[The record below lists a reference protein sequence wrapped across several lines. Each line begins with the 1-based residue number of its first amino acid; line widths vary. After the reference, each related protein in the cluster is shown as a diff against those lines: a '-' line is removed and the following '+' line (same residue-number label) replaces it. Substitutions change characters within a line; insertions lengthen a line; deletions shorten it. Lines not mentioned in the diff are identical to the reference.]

1 MLPLK
6 RPIKSATKERLSMN
20 NSRVLM
26 TAVGSYL
33 PAKIVSNEDLSKFV
47 DTDDVWIRRRTGIA
61 QRHLVG
67 EGETT
72 ADLAQHAA
80 KKALKNAGLSGGDI
94 DLIIVATTTPDNTFP
109 STATKLQHLIGAKR
123 AIAFD
128 VQAVCAG
135 FVYALDIA
143 EAMIQSGRGR
153 RALVVGAESFSKLLD
168 WEDRTTCVLFGD
180 GAGAVVLELSDN
192 VDDWGILSSVLHSD
206 GAYRDI
212 LYVDGGPSSNA
223 LVGHVRMEGKEVFR
237 HAVEKLAAV
246 MDEALDAA
254 QMDATQI
261 DWLVPHQANIRII
274 DAMQKKMGMPSDRVV
289 RTVEQHANTSAA
301 SIPLAL
307 AVAVDDGRIKNGD
320 VIAMEA
326 IGGGLVWGAA
336 LVKFGKPR

>member
-1 MLPLK
+1 
-6 RPIKSATKERLSMN
+6 
-20 NSRVLM
+20 M

-33 PAKIVSNEDLSKFV
+33 PANVVTNEALSSFV
-47 DTDDVWIRRRTGIA
+47 DTDDAWIRRRTGIA
-61 QRHLVG
+61 QRHLVAD
-67 EGETT
+67 GETT
-72 ADLAQHAA
+72 ADLANNAA
-80 KKALKNAGLSGGDI
+80 SKALANAGLTGADI

-109 STATKLQHLIGAKR
+109 STATKLQNMIGAKG

-143 EAMIQSGRGR
+143 DAMLQSGRGR

-168 WEDRTTCVLFGD
+168 WKDRTTCVLFGD
-180 GAGAVVLELSDN
+180 GAGAVVLELADN
-192 VDDWGILSSVLHSD
+192 ADDWGIRSSVLHSD

-212 LYVDGGPSSNA
+212 LYVDGGPSVNA
-223 LVGHVRMEGKEVFR
+223 AVGHVRMEGKEVFR
-237 HAVEKLAAV
+237 HAVEKLASV
-246 MDEALDAA
+246 MDEALGAA
-254 QMDATQI
+254 NMHAHEI

-274 DAMQKKMGMPSDRVV
+274 DAMQKKMGLPSDRVV

-307 AVAVDDGRIKNGD
+307 ATAVGDGRIKNGD
-320 VIAMEA
+320 VVAMEA

-336 LVKFGKPR
+336 LVKFGRP

>member
-1 MLPLK
+1 
-6 RPIKSATKERLSMN
+6 MN
-20 NSRVLM
+20 NRTVLM

-33 PAKIVSNEDLSKFV
+33 PANVVSNEALSSRV
-47 DTDDVWIRRRTGIA
+47 DTDDAWIRRRTGIG
-61 QRHLVG
+61 QRHIVAD
-67 EGETT
+67 GETT
-72 ADLAQHAA
+72 ADLGTAA
-80 KKALKNAGLSGGDI
+80 ARAALANGGLDATDI

-109 STATKLQHLIGAKR
+109 STATKVQHMIGAKG

-143 EAMIQSGRGR
+143 EAMLQGGRGR
-153 RALVVGAESFSKLLD
+153 RALVIGAESFSKLLD
-168 WEDRTTCVLFGD
+168 WQDRTTCVLFGD
-180 GAGAVVLELSDN
+180 GAGAAVLEL
-192 VDDWGILSSVLHSD
+192 VDDAPDWGIRSSVLHAD

-212 LYVDGGPSSNA
+212 LYVDGGPSA
-223 LVGHVRMEGKEVFR
+223 TGDVGHVRMEGKEVFR

-254 QMDATQI
+254 GLCAADI
-261 DWLVPHQANIRII
+261 DWLVPHQANVRII
-274 DAMQKKMGMPSDRVV
+274 DAMQKKMDLPNDRVV

-307 AVAVDDGRIKNGD
+307 ASAVGDGRIGNGD
-320 VIAMEA
+320 MVAMEA

-336 LVKFGKPR
+336 LVKFGRPDA

>member
-1 MLPLK
+1 
-6 RPIKSATKERLSMN
+6 
-20 NSRVLM
+20 M

-33 PAKIVSNEDLSKFV
+33 PAKIVSNEDLSNFV
-47 DTDDVWIRRRTGIA
+47 DTDDAWIRRRTGIA
-61 QRHLVG
+61 QRHLVA

-72 ADLAQHAA
+72 ADLAQYAA
-80 KKALKNAGLSGGDI
+80 KKALKNAGLGSDDI

-123 AIAFD
+123 AVAFD
-128 VQAVCAG
+128 IQAVCAG

-180 GAGAVVLELSDN
+180 GAGAVVLELAEN
-192 VDDWGILSSVLHSD
+192 LDDWGILSSVLRSD

-246 MDEALDAA
+246 MDEALDVAK
-254 QMDATQI
+254 MDATQI

-274 DAMQKKMGMPSDRVV
+274 DAMQKKMGMAPDRVV

-320 VIAMEA
+320 VVAMEA

-336 LVKFGKPR
+336 LVKFGKPDLIPRK

>member
-1 MLPLK
+1 
-6 RPIKSATKERLSMN
+6 MN

-33 PAKIVSNEDLSKFV
+33 PAHVVSNEDLSTFV
-47 DTDDVWIRRRTGIA
+47 DTDDKWIRRRTGIA
-61 QRHLVG
+61 QRHLVT

-80 KKALKNAGLSGGDI
+80 KRALTNAGLSGSDI

-109 STATKLQHLIGAKR
+109 STATKLQYLIGAKR
-123 AIAFD
+123 AVAFD

-180 GAGAVVLELSDN
+180 GAGAAVLELN
-192 VDDWGILSSVLHSD
+192 ENFDDWGILSSVLHSD

-223 LVGHVRMEGKEVFR
+223 MVGHVRMEGKEVFR
-237 HAVEKLAAV
+237 HAVEKLSAV

-254 QMDATQI
+254 QMNAQQI
-261 DWLVPHQANIRII
+261 DWFVPHQANIRII
-274 DAMQKKMGMPSDRVV
+274 DAMQKRMGLASDRVV

-320 VIAMEA
+320 VVAMEA

-336 LVKFGKPR
+336 LVKFGKPC

>member
-1 MLPLK
+1 MK
-6 RPIKSATKERLSMN
+6 RERFSMN

-33 PAKIVSNEDLSKFV
+33 PANIVSNEDLSTFV
-47 DTDDVWIRRRTGIA
+47 DTDDNWIRRRTGIA
-61 QRHLVG
+61 QRHLVA

-72 ADLAQHAA
+72 ADLALNAA
-80 KKALKNAGLSGGDI
+80 KKALTNAGLSGDDI

-109 STATKLQHLIGAKR
+109 STATKLQHLIGAKK
-123 AIAFD
+123 AVAFD

-143 EAMIQSGRGR
+143 EAMIKSGRGQ

-180 GAGAVVLELSDN
+180 GAGAVVLELTQSF
-192 VDDWGILSSVLHSD
+192 DDWGILSSVLHSD

-212 LYVDGGPSSNA
+212 LYVDGGPSNNKM
-223 LVGHVRMEGKEVFR
+223 VGHVRMEGKEVFR
-237 HAVEKLAAV
+237 HAVEKLSAV

-254 QMDATQI
+254 KMNATQI

-274 DAMQKKMGMPSDRVV
+274 DAMQKKMGLASDRVV

-307 AVAVDDGRIKNGD
+307 AAAVNDGRIKNGD
-320 VIAMEA
+320 VVAMEA

-336 LVKFGKPR
+336 LVKFGKPC

>member
-1 MLPLK
+1 M
-6 RPIKSATKERLSMN
+6 SSQ
-20 NSRVLM
+20 RVLM

-33 PAKIVSNEDLSKFV
+33 PANVVTNEALSSFV
-47 DTDDVWIRRRTGIA
+47 DTDDAWIRRRTGIA
-61 QRHLVG
+61 QRHLVAD
-67 EGETT
+67 GETT
-72 ADLAQHAA
+72 ADLANNAA
-80 KKALKNAGLSGGDI
+80 SKALANAGLTGADI

-109 STATKLQHLIGAKR
+109 STATKLQNMIGAKG

-143 EAMIQSGRGR
+143 DAMLQSGRGR

-168 WEDRTTCVLFGD
+168 WKDRTTCVLFGD
-180 GAGAVVLELSDN
+180 GAGAVVLELADN
-192 VDDWGILSSVLHSD
+192 ADDWGIRSSVLHSD

-212 LYVDGGPSSNA
+212 LYVDGGPSVNA
-223 LVGHVRMEGKEVFR
+223 TVGHVRMEGKEVFR
-237 HAVEKLAAV
+237 HAVEKLASV
-246 MDEALDAA
+246 MDEALGAA
-254 QMDATQI
+254 NMEAHEI

-274 DAMQKKMGMPSDRVV
+274 DAMQKKMGLPSDRVV

-307 AVAVDDGRIKNGD
+307 ATAVGDGRIKNGD
-320 VIAMEA
+320 VVAMEA

-336 LVKFGKPR
+336 LVKFGRP